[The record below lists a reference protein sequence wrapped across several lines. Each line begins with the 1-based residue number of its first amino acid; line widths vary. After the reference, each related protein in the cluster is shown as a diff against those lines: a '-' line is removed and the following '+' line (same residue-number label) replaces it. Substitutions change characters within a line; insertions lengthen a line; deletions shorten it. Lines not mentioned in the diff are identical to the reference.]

1 MLPPTL
7 SDVSRWYQ
15 ADQHNSCQSLRAVL
29 VSDARLF
36 CEGLCEVLARQSR
49 MAVVGIA
56 ENGDQALD
64 HAMTLHPDV
73 ILLDTGLP
81 DGRFIVARLFRAV
94 PEIPV
99 VVMGVAETEQA
110 VLAWVEAGAAGYLHR
125 SASIAD
131 LMVIATLAM
140 RGEQACSTKI
150 AGAMLRRLHQLAA
163 TARDERYIRTD
174 ARLTLREREIAEL
187 VADGLSNKLIARRLH
202 IEVATAKC
210 HVHNILDKLNLRRRG
225 DLARWVRQ

>member
-1 MLPPTL
+1 MMRTFRFFLMGIGLLASIPAAQAQIYKVTL
-7 SDVSRWYQ
+7 
-15 ADQHNSCQSLRAVL
+15 
-29 VSDARLF
+29 
-36 CEGLCEVLARQSR
+36 
-49 MAVVGIA
+49 
-56 ENGDQALD
+56 NGA
-64 HAMTLHPDV
+64 T
-73 ILLDTGLP
+73 
-81 DGRFIVARLFRAV
+81 
-94 PEIPV
+94 EIPV
-99 VVMGVAETEQA
+99 VVMGVVETEQA
-110 VLAWVEAGAAGYLHR
+110 VLAWMEAGAAGYLHR

-150 AGAMLRRLHQLAA
+150 AGAMLRRLHQFAA
-163 TARDERYIRTD
+163 TARDERYITTD

-210 HVHNILDKLNLRRRG
+210 HIHNILDKLNLRRRG